1 MIDDKT
7 RSYLQ
12 QQVDFDNAE
21 SGTLDEIDGYKC
33 NKCKNKGWIARLSE
47 QGSEIKKDCECMK
60 IRDTLKRAQR
70 SGLGNI
76 LSDFT
81 FEKFNDKYE
90 WQKDIKSKALAFCK
104 DDKAMWFFISGQVG
118 TGKTHICTA
127 ISAFYIK
134 AGYDVRYMMWR
145 EDGQRLKAIAN
156 SVDYTK
162 EISKYKDAKVLY
174 IDDFL
179 KTKQGEPPTAADINL
194 AFEII
199 NHRLINSDNKI
210 TIISSEKL
218 LSDIMA
224 YDEATASRIYQFT
237 GDYKIGIPKDSKKN
251 FRITN

>member
-1 MIDDKT
+1 MDKKLL
-7 RSYLQ
+7 SFFQ
-12 QQVDFDNAE
+12 QQVDFDNAK
-21 SGTLDEIDGYKC
+21 SGTLDETDGYKC

-90 WQKDIKSKALAFCK
+90 WQKDIKSKAKAFCA
-104 DDKAMWFFISGQVG
+104 DDCAKWFFIGGQPG
-118 TGKTHICTA
+118 SGKTHLCTA

-134 AGYDVRYMMWR
+134 AGYDVRYMIWR
-145 EDGQRLKAIAN
+145 EDGQRLKALAN

-162 EISKYKDAKVLY
+162 NINYFKSADVLY

-179 KTKQGEPPTAADINL
+179 KTKQGEQPTAADINL

-199 NHRLINSDNKI
+199 NHRLINSGEKI

-218 LSDIMA
+218 LSDILN
-224 YDEATASRIYQFT
+224 YDEATASRIYQLT
-237 GDYKIGIPKDSKKN
+237 GDYKIYIPKDSKKN